1 MKIDIKKGEKIL
13 LVLLDL
19 SNGSKKN
26 MKFEDIV
33 VALFKRF
40 PEDFH
45 LKGYKDYPDS
55 GDSIKR
61 RLYTFRDDGLLLV
74 NNMIFSLTD
83 KGIDIVR
90 KLKNSVHGKQ
100 LINKENFDR
109 YIQKEIDRIQNLQSF
124 KMFVNGEINK
134 ILDTDFFDYLGLSV
148 RSERMNFKARLN
160 LLNEV
165 SKVLHDRKEK
175 LFQILVNY
183 HKFMVERF
191 KEEIKFK
198 LNN

>member
-1 MKIDIKKGEKIL
+1 MKIEIKKGEKIL

-19 SNGSKKN
+19 SEGSRKN

-33 VALFKRF
+33 VALFKKF
-40 PEDFH
+40 PDSFH
-45 LKGYKDYPDS
+45 LKGYKEYPDS

-83 KGIDIVR
+83 KGIDTVKKIQH
-90 KLKNSVHGKQ
+90 SIHGKKP
-100 LINKENFDR
+100 IEKENFDR
-109 YIQKEIDRIQNLQSF
+109 YIQKEINRIQNLQSF
-124 KMFVNGEINK
+124 KMFINDEINK

-165 SKVLHDRKEK
+165 SKILHSRKEK
-175 LFQILVNY
+175 LFQLIVNF
-183 HKFMVERF
+183 HEFMMERF